1 MIQKIILKIRSS
13 YSFLKQ
19 EREIR
24 RSIDIDISDIKTIC
38 LVFGPYRN
46 LTSLSAA
53 MAVLHPNCQVLNHA
67 KRRILPHKKVNFFM
81 RYSETRF
88 NSFIKYA
95 IHLSLS
101 GKRGLVGGSVLHSH
115 AFDKLDVK
123 EKYKNRFG
131 DKLLKEKINCLFWK
145 EGLHLQNHFLENN
158 INTIDLINKN
168 KKIVFILPI
177 RNPLDCA
184 MSNQNTGMSNIFH
197 HINPNSTY
205 QEILKSVLD
214 NFLLFFNYQKKLSS
228 NFFHY
233 YQHSFNEST
242 LKEFC
247 NYLDLPF
254 DERWK
259 NDVLDIYNIKE
270 SYPHKKEDID
280 FYEEYVSTNF
290 KDFPDEMEKLLQ
302 FIK

>member
-1 MIQKIILKIRSS
+1 MIQKIILKIRSI
-13 YSFLKQ
+13 YFFLKQ

-24 RSIDIDISDIKTIC
+24 KSNDIDISDIKTIC

-46 LTSLSAA
+46 LTSLSAT

-67 KRRILPHKKVNFFM
+67 QRRILPHKKVNFFM
-81 RYSETRF
+81 NYSETRF
-88 NSFIKYA
+88 NRFIKYA
-95 IHLSLS
+95 IQISLS
-101 GKRGLVGGSVLHSH
+101 GKRGIVGGSILHSH

-197 HINPNSTY
+197 QINPNSTY
-205 QEILKSVLD
+205 QEILKSILD
-214 NFLLFFNYQKKLSS
+214 NFLLFFNNQKQLSS

>member
-1 MIQKIILKIRSS
+1 MIQKIILKIRSI
-13 YSFLKQ
+13 YFFLKQ

-24 RSIDIDISDIKTIC
+24 KSNDIDISDIKTIC

-46 LTSLSAA
+46 LTSLSAT

-67 KRRILPHKKVNFFM
+67 QRRILPHKKVNFFM
-81 RYSETRF
+81 NYSETRF
-88 NSFIKYA
+88 NRFIKYA
-95 IHLSLS
+95 IQISLS
-101 GKRGLVGGSVLHSH
+101 GKRGIVGGSILHSH

-254 DERWK
+254 DESWK

-270 SYPHKKEDID
+270 SYPHKKEDIE
-280 FYEEYVSTNF
+280 FYKEYVSTNF

>member
-1 MIQKIILKIRSS
+1 M
-13 YSFLKQ
+13 
-19 EREIR
+19 RE
-24 RSIDIDISDIKTIC
+24 
-38 LVFGPYRN
+38 
-46 LTSLSAA
+46 
-53 MAVLHPNCQVLNHA
+53 
-67 KRRILPHKKVNFFM
+67 
-81 RYSETRF
+81 SENRF

-101 GKRGLVGGSVLHSH
+101 GKRGLEGGSILHSH
-115 AFDKLDVK
+115 AFDKSDVK

-158 INTIDLINKN
+158 INTLDLIKKN

-197 HINPNSTY
+197 KINHNSTY
-205 QEILKSVLD
+205 QEILKSILD
-214 NFLLFFNYQKKLSS
+214 DFLLFFSYQKQLSF

-242 LKEFC
+242 LKGFC

>member
-1 MIQKIILKIRSS
+1 
-13 YSFLKQ
+13 
-19 EREIR
+19 
-24 RSIDIDISDIKTIC
+24 
-38 LVFGPYRN
+38 
-46 LTSLSAA
+46 

-67 KRRILPHKKVNFFM
+67 QRRILPHKKVNFFM
-81 RYSETRF
+81 NYSETRF
-88 NSFIKYA
+88 NRFIKYA
-95 IHLSLS
+95 IQISLS
-101 GKRGLVGGSVLHSH
+101 GKRGIVGGSILHSH

-254 DERWK
+254 DESWK
-259 NDVLDIYNIKE
+259 KDVLDIYNIKE
-270 SYPHKKEDID
+270 SYPHKKEDIE
-280 FYEEYVSTNF
+280 FYKEYVSTNF
-290 KDFPDEMEKLLQ
+290 KDFPDEMENLLQ

>member
-1 MIQKIILKIRSS
+1 MIQKIILKIRSI
-13 YSFLKQ
+13 YFFLKQ

-24 RSIDIDISDIKTIC
+24 KSNDIDISDIKTIC

-46 LTSLSAA
+46 LTSLSAT

-67 KRRILPHKKVNFFM
+67 QRRILPHKKVNFFM
-81 RYSETRF
+81 NYSETRF
-88 NSFIKYA
+88 NRFIKYA
-95 IHLSLS
+95 IQISLS
-101 GKRGLVGGSVLHSH
+101 GKRGIVGGSILHSH

-259 NDVLDIYNIKE
+259 KDVLDIYNIKE
-270 SYPHKKEDID
+270 SYPHKKEDIE
-280 FYEEYVSTNF
+280 FYKEYVSTNF
-290 KDFPDEMEKLLQ
+290 KDFPDEMENLLQ